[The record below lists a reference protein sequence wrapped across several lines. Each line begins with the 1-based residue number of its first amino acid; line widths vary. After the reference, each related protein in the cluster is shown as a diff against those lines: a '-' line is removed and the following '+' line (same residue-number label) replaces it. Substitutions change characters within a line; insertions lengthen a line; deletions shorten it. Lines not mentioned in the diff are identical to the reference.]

1 MCTVLAALGAGL
13 SVYQGYASGQAAKAQ
28 AEAQAQAMEQNAKF
42 ARAQGHDAIERGGQE
57 ELKHRRNM
65 AKHLATQRASLATT
79 GIDINSGSAL
89 DARNASISEGEYDA
103 ETIRFN
109 AARERWGYINKAEN
123 LEAQAAGTRAQGK
136 AAARNALFGGIAGAA
151 LTGLNTYSQT
161 KSSPLTD
168 TTGSSY
174 NYYRDDM
181 SFNNSLG
188 LAETKTPTFS
198 DSAALMRFGNNTP
211 LSINDQY
218 RRLYNWNKATGRI
231 R

>member
-151 LTGLNTYSQT
+151 LGGLNAYSQM

-168 TTGSSY
+168 KTTGY
-174 NYYRDDM
+174 DYYRDNIQ
-181 SFNNSLG
+181 FNNSLG
-188 LAETKTPTFS
+188 LAQDNTPTFS
-198 DSAALMRFGNNTP
+198 IDNALTRFENNTP

-218 RRLYNWNKATGRI
+218 ERLYKWNKAVGRI

>member
-1 MCTVLAALGAGL
+1 MCTVLAAVGAGL
-13 SVYQGYASGQAAKAQ
+13 SLYQGYAQGQAAKAQ

-89 DARNASISEGEYDA
+89 DVRNASISEGEYDA

-136 AAARNALFGGIAGAA
+136 QVARNALFGGIAGAA
-151 LTGLNTYSQT
+151 MTGLNAYSGI

-168 TTGSSY
+168 KATGY
-174 NYYRDDM
+174 DYYRDNIQ
-181 SFNNSLG
+181 FNNSLG
-188 LAETKTPTFS
+188 LAQDNTPTFS
-198 DSAALMRFGNNTP
+198 VDNSLTRFSNNMP
-211 LSINDQY
+211 LSINEQY
-218 RRLYNWNKATGRI
+218 KKFYNWNKATGRI
-231 R
+231 K